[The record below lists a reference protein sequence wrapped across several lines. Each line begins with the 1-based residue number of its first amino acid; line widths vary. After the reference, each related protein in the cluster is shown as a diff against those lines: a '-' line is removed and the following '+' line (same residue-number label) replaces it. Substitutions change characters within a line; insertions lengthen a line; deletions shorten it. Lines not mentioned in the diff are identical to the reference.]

1 MRPLRRRYRSHWK
14 SAALHAAMDV
24 LHLSYA
30 DTQSL
35 VLDSFE
41 ENRIISLRD
50 IYILTYRVNRCSVSE
65 AKVVVISE
73 RQKKILAILSDGA
86 FHSGTE
92 LARAMKLS
100 RAAVWKQL
108 NSLAELGLQHSA
120 VRGKGYR
127 LDKPLEL
134 LVHAEIDKVLSD
146 RTRKLI
152 SSLEIHDRI
161 HSTNSYLADIGRH
174 NASSGIVCFAEHQT
188 AGKGRRGRQW
198 VSPYGSNIYLSILW
212 RFQQGPAAI
221 SGLSLAIGV
230 AVIRALRQHDIEDVG
245 LKWPNDIY
253 SQGKKLGGILVEVSG
268 ETDGPCSAVIGLGL
282 NLDLPEAEARNITQ
296 AWTDLS
302 RVTGQD
308 RLARNRLAGLL
319 LEHLMPVI
327 ADFEDVGIKA
337 YVDEWRAYDCLKGKA
352 ATLFMA
358 MQQFDGIVDGIDDD
372 GLLLIK
378 RPDGNVQA
386 FASGEVSF
394 SGS

>member
-1 MRPLRRRYRSHWK
+1 MIACGHGVP
-14 SAALHAAMDV
+14 
-24 LHLSYA
+24 HLFYA
-30 DTQSL
+30 DTQPL
-35 VLDSFE
+35 VLGSFE
-41 ENRIISLRD
+41 ENRIIGLKGF
-50 IYILTYRVNRCSVSE
+50 YVLTYRVNRCSVSE
-65 AKVVVISE
+65 AKIVVISE

-108 NSLAELGLQHSA
+108 NGLAELGLQHSA

-134 LVHAEIDKVLSD
+134 LVHAEIDEMLSE
-146 RTRKLI
+146 RTRELI
-152 SSLEIHDRI
+152 SSLEIHDQI
-161 HSTNSYLADIGRH
+161 HSTNSYLADRGRH
-174 NASSGIVCFAEHQT
+174 NAPSGTVCLAEHQT

-198 VSPYGSNIYLSILW
+198 VSPYGNNIYLSILW

-230 AVIRALRQHDIEDVG
+230 AVMRALKQHGIEDVG

-282 NLDLPEAEARNITQ
+282 NLHLSEAEAENIAQ

-302 RVTGQD
+302 RVTG
-308 RLARNRLAGLL
+308 RNRLSRNKLAGLL
-319 LEHLMPVI
+319 LDHLMAVI
-327 ADFEDVGIKA
+327 ADFEGAGIKI
-337 YVDEWRAYDCLKGKA
+337 YVDEWRVYDCLKGKA

-358 MQQFDGIVDGIDDD
+358 TQQFDGIVDGIDDD

-378 RPDGNVQA
+378 RPEGNVQA